1 MSVQNVLVASLCLL
15 VTSPL
20 VSSTLVTATLADT
33 VYVVSQST
41 NKLLAFDTA
50 TPSTV
55 ATLSSALSKPS
66 AIAKGSDGNLYIAE
80 WGNGDS
86 IDPRIS
92 RYNPTTQQLA
102 VVTTLNYATQSN
114 PSSLTFRPSLLGGE
128 LLVGRL
134 GAGPILKVSGW
145 NGGSVAVADYTS
157 GLALDGS
164 LGLAVAADGTL
175 YVSNTA
181 YNYNQSIG
189 YAVASG
195 PIVSFNASGTSIG
208 TVATAGS
215 DQGGLSGPTGLLLS
229 GSGQTL
235 YSTSVMNGKIFATN
249 LSTFATTQF
258 ATTGNPFESGPIAQ
272 LSDGSLLV
280 GSVSGQS
287 NTIYQFSSSGAMT
300 GTFSNND
307 FGTIGGIL
315 VAPVPEPSSLLLVM
329 MGMIGTIGLARVN
342 AWRSR
347 HSGGS
352 ILP

>member
-1 MSVQNVLVASLCLL
+1 VSVQNVLVASLCLL

-50 TPSTV
+50 TPNTV

-102 VVTTLNYATQSN
+102 VVTTLDYATQSN

-157 GLALDGS
+157 GPLLDGS

-208 TVATAGS
+208 TVAMAVA
-215 DQGGLSGPTGLLLS
+215 LSL
-229 GSGQTL
+229 
-235 YSTSVMNGKIFATN
+235 MA
-249 LSTFATTQF
+249 
-258 ATTGNPFESGPIAQ
+258 
-272 LSDGSLLV
+272 
-280 GSVSGQS
+280 
-287 NTIYQFSSSGAMT
+287 
-300 GTFSNND
+300 
-307 FGTIGGIL
+307 
-315 VAPVPEPSSLLLVM
+315 
-329 MGMIGTIGLARVN
+329 
-342 AWRSR
+342 
-347 HSGGS
+347 
-352 ILP
+352 

>member
-33 VYVVSQST
+33 VYVVSQSS

-102 VVTTLNYATQSN
+102 VVTTLDYATQSN

-145 NGGSVAVADYTS
+145 NGGSAAVADYTS

-215 DQGGLSGPTGLLLS
+215 EQGGLSGPTGLLLS

-258 ATTGNPFESGPIAQ
+258 TTTGNPFESGPIAQ

-280 GSVSGQS
+280 GSVSGLS
-287 NTIYQFSSSGAMT
+287 NTIYQFSSSGALT

>member
-145 NGGSVAVADYTS
+145 NSGSVAVADYTS

-181 YNYNQSIG
+181 YNG
-189 YAVASG
+189 YVASG

-208 TVATAGS
+208 PVATGGS

-258 ATTGNPFESGPIAQ
+258 ATTGSLYESGPIAQ

-280 GSVSGQS
+280 GSVSGTS
-287 NTIYQFSSSGAMT
+287 NTIYQFSSSGALT
-300 GTFSNND
+300 RTISNND

>member
-181 YNYNQSIG
+181 YNG
-189 YAVASG
+189 YVASG

-208 TVATAGS
+208 PVATAGS

-258 ATTGNPFESGPIAQ
+258 TTTGNPFESGPIAQ

-342 AWRSR
+342 AWHSR

>member
-33 VYVVSQST
+33 VYVVSKS
-41 NKLLAFDTA
+41 NKKLLAFDTA

-55 ATLSSALSKPS
+55 ATLLSAPALQAPS

-80 WGNGDS
+80 WGNDDT

-102 VVTTLNYATQSN
+102 VVTTLNFATQSK

-145 NGGSVAVADYTS
+145 NGGSAAVADYTS

-181 YNYNQSIG
+181 YNG
-189 YAVASG
+189 FVASG
-195 PIVSFNASGTSIG
+195 PIVSFNASGAFID
-208 TVATAGS
+208 TVATASS
-215 DQGGLSGPTGLLLS
+215 DPDGLSGPTGLLLS

-235 YSTSVMNGKIFATN
+235 YSTSVMNGKIFATT
-249 LSTFATTQF
+249 LSTVATTQF
-258 ATTGNPFESGPIAQ
+258 ATTGSLYESGPIAQ